1 MRLVSSVTAA
11 VLALVMLLGFA
22 TISQAEE
29 AGTHAW
35 SVKPLVLASGPGRA
49 YPIAGHIPSETAIK
63 VLRCQRDWCL
73 VSGERERGWTS
84 IHYVDFGRNPEPVIT
99 HGRGTVCFFEGTNYT
114 GASSCFASGTTI
126 DDLLLHNLD
135 NRFASV
141 QLTGTVSVA
150 TCRDRFFQSYC
161 ERIVQSRPSLPTYLR
176 GTVSSIKVY

>member
-11 VLALVMLLGFA
+11 VLAVFMLLGFA
-22 TISQAEE
+22 TVSQAEE
-29 AGTHAW
+29 AGTRAW
-35 SVKPLVLASGPGRA
+35 SLRPLTLASGPGRA
-49 YPIAGHIPSETAIK
+49 YPIAGQIPGEAALK

-73 VSGERERGWTS
+73 VSAERQRGWTS
-84 IHYVDFGRNPEPVIT
+84 IHYVDFGREPDPIIA

-114 GASSCFASGTTI
+114 GASTCFDSGTTI
-126 DDLLLHNLD
+126 DDLLLHDLD

-161 ERIVQSRPSLPTYLR
+161 ERIVQSRPTLPTYLR
-176 GTVSSIKVY
+176 RTVSSIKVY